1 MREMYG
7 ARWHAYDFD
16 NKLDAI
22 LCHCGEDVQDT
33 NHITLECKTT
43 KEARDRLVL
52 AITDA
57 DGITQVGESGV
68 EGISAKAVLQ
78 HTLHCR
84 MGEEGDVA
92 RLRLHKKYA
101 TALHRYLE
109 EVEAEV
115 VKHTMS
121 TDAPMS
127 GGM

>member
-1 MREMYG
+1 M
-7 ARWHAYDFD
+7 
-16 NKLDAI
+16 
-22 LCHCGEDVQDT
+22 
-33 NHITLECKTT
+33 
-43 KEARDRLVL
+43 KEARDRLVI

-68 EGISAKAVLQ
+68 EGISVKAVLQ
-78 HTLHCR
+78 RTLHCR
-84 MGEEGDVA
+84 MGDEGDVA

-121 TDAPMS
+121 TDAVI
-127 GGM
+127 